1 MKVFTTRVLSSFIAL
16 CVLFMNIEQAA
27 CTQTFKLNQMETN
40 FNLSPNVVSTNTIML
55 FATTEKEIDQKL
67 KSGFDM
73 FHPEKLQ
80 PVLEPIKK
88 EFYTH
93 DNIDFVIAFPVA
105 PRDTYTFSLAI
116 ADHMGKPVMVKRYD
130 NAADAGQKIS
140 TLQVMKF
147 HFDPDVKLSRGIY
160 TLQLWV
166 NRNNGHSEAL
176 NYQFKLA

>member
-1 MKVFTTRVLSSFIAL
+1 MRMFLNRVLPSLIAMCIL
-16 CVLFMNIEQAA
+16 CMNIEQAA
-27 CTQTFKLNQMETN
+27 CTQMFKLNQMEAN
-40 FNLSPNVVSTNTIML
+40 FNHSPSVVSSNTIML

-67 KSGFDM
+67 KAGFDM

-80 PVLEPIKK
+80 SVLKPVKK
-88 EFYTH
+88 EFH
-93 DNIDFVIAFPVA
+93 AQDNIDFVIAFPVA

-130 NAADAGQKIS
+130 NAADAGQKVS
-140 TLQVMKF
+140 RLQVMKF
-147 HFDPDVKLSRGIY
+147 HFEPDVKLSRGIY

-166 NRNNGHSEAL
+166 NRNKNHSEAL